1 MLCCQL
7 KIKVVLAHSN
17 AADFR
22 CFIFF
27 FFHEIGFK
35 CQFEF
40 SRRTKCPVLFFW
52 WGQMSCTVFFLFF
65 YYVFRGTTNILVTV
79 FTYRYQAV
87 KLAVLN
93 TLTPIC
99 ILQLQLMSE

>member
-1 MLCCQL
+1 MF
-7 KIKVVLAHSN
+7 S
-17 AADFR
+17 
-22 CFIFF
+22 FF
-27 FFHEIGFK
+27 TDLNVSLSFHVE
-35 CQFEF
+35 
-40 SRRTKCPVLFFW
+40 PNVLFFW
-52 WGQMSCTVFFLFF
+52 WGQMSCTVFFF